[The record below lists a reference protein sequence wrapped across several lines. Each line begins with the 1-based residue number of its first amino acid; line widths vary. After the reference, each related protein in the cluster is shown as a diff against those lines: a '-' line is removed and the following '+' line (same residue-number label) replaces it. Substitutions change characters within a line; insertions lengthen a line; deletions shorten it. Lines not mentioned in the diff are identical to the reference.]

1 MPQGPELQ
9 RYRITFT
16 YKGRRL
22 GFTVEARNGAKA
34 EAEARRRSKA
44 LGMNRV
50 FVNSVQCLDKFVFKS
65 TTNYGA
71 PLEALGGD
79 CPDTNWA
86 TGFSGSS
93 TTPGMPLLSL
103 DEINGKIATAWDCLV
118 CFKATPNK
126 PPLIAYELGG
136 RVFLDDGCSGR
147 QELLNRSP
155 FEIVMWL
162 YEWMTYAGYTS
173 NNFEDFIEEC
183 WT

>member
-22 GFTVEARNGAKA
+22 GFTVEARDGTKA

-50 FVNSVQCLDKFVFKS
+50 LCNSVRSLDKFVFKS

-71 PLEALGGD
+71 PLEVLGGD
-79 CPDTNWA
+79 SPNTNWA
-86 TGFSGSS
+86 NEFAGIAATS
-93 TTPGMPLLSL
+93 GMPVLSL
-103 DEINGKIATAWDCLV
+103 HEINGKIAAAWDHLV
-118 CFKATPNK
+118 CFKATPNN

-136 RVFLDDGCSGR
+136 RMFLDDGCSGR
-147 QELLNRSP
+147 QELRDRSL
-155 FEIVMWL
+155 FEVVMWL